1 MSDSELDRLAETISS
16 LLEESS
22 WHEAIRMLE
31 NRLELVNQHWD
42 LSWNL
47 GWAFFKLN
55 DLSNAATYLAQSVR
69 LNPDKAA
76 THWAFATVLAEMGE
90 SAKAETEFFASLSL
104 KDSYLARIGLALLYC
119 RQGLFE
125 KAERI
130 HLEGLRLVPTS
141 RERVEAYA
149 DFLSDMGRKDEAN
162 QQYARATQLPS
173 NRE

>member
-1 MSDSELDRLAETISS
+1 MSKSELDKLTETISS
-16 LLEESS
+16 LLEKHS
-22 WHEAIRMLE
+22 WHEAIRTLQ
-31 NRLELVNQHWD
+31 NRLELVDQHWE

-55 DLSNAATYLAQSVR
+55 DLSNAAKYLSHSVS

-76 THWAFATVLAEMGE
+76 THWAFASVLAEMGD
-90 SAKAETEFFASLSL
+90 SGKAETEFLASLSL
-104 KDSYLARIGLALLYC
+104 KDTYLARIGLAHLYC

-125 KAERI
+125 KAEQI
-130 HLEGLRLVPTS
+130 HLEGIRLSPTS

-149 DFLSDMGRKDEAN
+149 DFLSDMGRQDEAK
-162 QQYARATQLPS
+162 QQYAQASQLPS

>member
-1 MSDSELDRLAETISS
+1 MANSELDRLAETISS
-16 LLEESS
+16 LLERNS
-22 WHEAIRMLE
+22 WHEATRMLQ
-31 NRLELVNQHWD
+31 NRLEVVNQHWE

-55 DLSNAATYLAQSVR
+55 DLSNAAKYLAQSVR

-76 THWAFATVLAEMGE
+76 THWAFATVLSEMGE
-90 SAKAETEFFASLSL
+90 SEKAEKEFLASLSL
-104 KDSYLARIGLALLYC
+104 KDTYLARIGLGLLYC
-119 RQGLFE
+119 RQRFFE

-130 HLEGLRLVPTS
+130 HLEGIRLVPTS

-149 DFLSDMGRKDEAN
+149 DFLSDMGRQDEAK
-162 QQYARATQLPS
+162 QQYAQAAQLPS